1 MASAVRGRTRA
12 GLTDN
17 WAETG
22 SKGRYAGLTKF
33 LARRLLL
40 GLLTLWAIT
49 VLIFAGTEILPGDVA
64 SAVLGQSATEELKAA
79 LRAQMG
85 LDRPMLVRYFEWLGR
100 ILSGDLGV
108 SLANSFPV
116 DGIVGPRILNTLYLA
131 IVTAVIAVPLSIAL
145 GLISA
150 AYPDSLFDRVVNSVT
165 LFTVSVP
172 DFLIAIVLIIFFS
185 VQMRWFPMMLKRVDF
200 GDFWGAMH
208 AMTLPVATLMLTM
221 LSHMIRMTRATI
233 LDVLRSPYVEMAL
246 LKGASKG
253 RIILRHAA
261 PNALAPIVNVI
272 ALNLGYLISGV
283 VVIEVVFTYPGLGRL
298 MVDAIGM
305 RDLPLVQI
313 TGLIFCATYIV
324 LNIMADMVA
333 IMSNPR
339 LRYAT

>member
-1 MASAVRGRTRA
+1 M
-12 GLTDN
+12 
-17 WAETG
+17 
-22 SKGRYAGLTKF
+22 TKF

-49 VLIFAGTEILPGDVA
+49 VLVFAGTEILPGDVA

-79 LRAQMG
+79 LRVQMG

-100 ILSGDLGV
+100 ILSGNLGV
-108 SLANSFPV
+108 SLANDFPV
-116 DGIVGPRILNTLYLA
+116 AGLVGPRILNTLYLA
-131 IVTAVIAVPLSIAL
+131 TVTAVIAVPVSIAL
-145 GLISA
+145 GLFSA
-150 AYPDSLFDRVVNSVT
+150 AFPDSPFDRTINVAT
-165 LFTVSVP
+165 LFAVSVP
-172 DFLIAIVLIIFFS
+172 DFLIAIILIIIFS
-185 VQMRWFPMMLKRVDF
+185 VEMRWFPMMLRRVDF
-200 GDFWGAMH
+200 SDFGAAMH
-208 AMTLPVATLMLTM
+208 ALALPVATLMLTM

-233 LDVLRSPYVEMAL
+233 LDVLRSPYVEMAI

-298 MVDAIGM
+298 MVDAITM
-305 RDLPLVQI
+305 RDLPLVQV
-313 TGLIFCATYIV
+313 TALIFCTTYIV

>member
-1 MASAVRGRTRA
+1 
-12 GLTDN
+12 
-17 WAETG
+17 
-22 SKGRYAGLTKF
+22 LTKF

-40 GLLTLWAIT
+40 GILTLWAIT
-49 VLIFAGTEILPGDVA
+49 ALVFAGTEILPGDVA

-79 LRAQMG
+79 LRIQMG

-108 SLANSFPV
+108 SLANNYPV
-116 DGIVGPRILNTLYLA
+116 DGLVGPRVLNTLYLA
-131 IVTAVIAVPLSIAL
+131 IVTAVIAVPLSIGL
-145 GLISA
+145 GLFSA
-150 AYPDSLFDRVVNSVT
+150 AFPDSLFDRIVNAIT

-172 DFLIAIVLIIFFS
+172 DFLIAIVLIILFS
-185 VQMRWFPMMLKRVDF
+185 VEMRWFPMMLKRVDF
-200 GDFWGAMH
+200 SDFGGAMH
-208 AMTLPVATLMLTM
+208 ALALPVATLMLTM

-233 LDVLRSPYVEMAL
+233 LDVLRSAYVEMAL

-324 LNIMADMVA
+324 LNIMADMIA

-339 LRYAT
+339 IRYAA

>member
-1 MASAVRGRTRA
+1 M
-12 GLTDN
+12 
-17 WAETG
+17 
-22 SKGRYAGLTKF
+22 TKF

-49 VLIFAGTEILPGDVA
+49 VLVFAGTEILPGDVA

-79 LRAQMG
+79 LRIQMG

-100 ILSGDLGV
+100 ILSGDLGI
-108 SLANSFPV
+108 SLANNFPIAGLV
-116 DGIVGPRILNTLYLA
+116 APRVLNTLYLA
-131 IVTAVIAVPLSIAL
+131 TVTAVIAVPLSIAL
-145 GLISA
+145 GLFSA
-150 AYPDSLFDRVVNSVT
+150 AFPDSPFDRGVNVVT
-165 LFTVSVP
+165 LFAVSVP
-172 DFLIAIVLIIFFS
+172 DFLIAIILIIIFS
-185 VQMRWFPMMLKRVDF
+185 VEMRWFPMMLRRVDF
-200 GDFWGAMH
+200 SDFGAAMH
-208 AMTLPVATLMLTM
+208 ALALPVATLMLTM

-233 LDVLRSPYVEMAL
+233 LDVLRSPYVEMAI

-283 VVIEVVFTYPGLGRL
+283 VVVEVVFTYPGLGRL

-305 RDLPLVQI
+305 RDLPLVQV
-313 TGLIFCATYIV
+313 TALIFCATYIV

>member
-1 MASAVRGRTRA
+1 M
-12 GLTDN
+12 
-17 WAETG
+17 
-22 SKGRYAGLTKF
+22 TKF

-49 VLIFAGTEILPGDVA
+49 ILIFAGTEILPGDVA

-79 LRAQMG
+79 LRVQMG
-85 LDRPMLVRYFEWLGR
+85 LDRPMLVRYFDWLGGV
-100 ILSGDLGV
+100 LSGDLGV
-108 SLANSFPV
+108 SLTNNFPI
-116 DGIVGPRILNTLYLA
+116 DGIVGPRISNTLFLA
-131 IVTAVIAVPLSIAL
+131 IVTAVLAVPLSIGL
-145 GLISA
+145 GLFSA
-150 AYPDSLFDRVVNSVT
+150 AFPDSLFDRVVNSIT

-172 DFLIAIVLIIFFS
+172 DFLIAIVLIIIFS
-185 VQMRWFPMMLKRVDF
+185 VELRWFPLMLKRVDF
-200 GDFWGAMH
+200 SDFGGAMH
-208 AMTLPVATLMLTM
+208 ALVLPVATLMLTM

-283 VVIEVVFTYPGLGRL
+283 VVVEVVFTYPGLGRL

-313 TGLIFCATYIV
+313 TGLIFCGTYIV

>member
-1 MASAVRGRTRA
+1 
-12 GLTDN
+12 
-17 WAETG
+17 
-22 SKGRYAGLTKF
+22 LTKF

-49 VLIFAGTEILPGDVA
+49 ILIFAGTEILPGDVA

-79 LRAQMG
+79 LRVQMG
-85 LDRPMLVRYFEWLGR
+85 LDRPMLVRYFDWLGGV
-100 ILSGDLGV
+100 LSGDLGV
-108 SLANSFPV
+108 SLTNNFPI
-116 DGIVGPRILNTLYLA
+116 DGIVGPRISNTLFLA
-131 IVTAVIAVPLSIAL
+131 IVTAVLAVPLSIGL
-145 GLISA
+145 GLFSA
-150 AYPDSLFDRVVNSVT
+150 AFPDSLFDRVVNSIT

-172 DFLIAIVLIIFFS
+172 DFLIAIVLIIIFS
-185 VQMRWFPMMLKRVDF
+185 VELRWFPLMLKRVDF
-200 GDFWGAMH
+200 SDFGGAMH
-208 AMTLPVATLMLTM
+208 ALVLPVATLMLTM

-283 VVIEVVFTYPGLGRL
+283 VVVEVVFTYPGLGRL

-313 TGLIFCATYIV
+313 TGLIFCGTYIV

>member
-1 MASAVRGRTRA
+1 
-12 GLTDN
+12 
-17 WAETG
+17 
-22 SKGRYAGLTKF
+22 
-33 LARRLLL
+33 
-40 GLLTLWAIT
+40 
-49 VLIFAGTEILPGDVA
+49 
-64 SAVLGQSATEELKAA
+64 
-79 LRAQMG
+79 MG
-85 LDRPMLVRYFEWLGR
+85 LF
-100 ILSGDLGV
+100 
-108 SLANSFPV
+108 
-116 DGIVGPRILNTLYLA
+116 
-131 IVTAVIAVPLSIAL
+131 
-145 GLISA
+145 SA
-150 AYPDSLFDRVVNSVT
+150 AFPDSLFDRVVNSIT

-172 DFLIAIVLIIFFS
+172 DFLIAIVLIIIFS
-185 VQMRWFPMMLKRVDF
+185 VEMRWFPMMLKRVDF
-200 GDFWGAMH
+200 NDFGGAIH

-233 LDVLRSPYVEMAL
+233 LDVLRSAYVEMAL

-283 VVIEVVFTYPGLGRL
+283 VVVEVVFTYPGLGRL
-298 MVDAIGM
+298 MVDAISM

-313 TGLIFCATYIV
+313 TGLIFCGTYIV

>member
-1 MASAVRGRTRA
+1 
-12 GLTDN
+12 
-17 WAETG
+17 
-22 SKGRYAGLTKF
+22 LTKF

-79 LRAQMG
+79 LRVQMG
-85 LDRPMLVRYFEWLGR
+85 LDRPMLVRYFDWLGGV
-100 ILSGDLGV
+100 LSGDLGV
-108 SLANSFPV
+108 SLTNNFPI
-116 DGIVGPRILNTLYLA
+116 DGIVGPRIFNTLYLA
-131 IVTAVIAVPLSIAL
+131 VVTAIIAVPLSIGL
-145 GLISA
+145 GLFSA
-150 AYPDSLFDRVVNSVT
+150 AFPDSIFDRVVNSIT

-172 DFLIAIVLIIFFS
+172 DFLIAIVLIIVFS
-185 VQMRWFPMMLKRVDF
+185 VEMRWFPMMLKRVDF
-200 GDFWGAMH
+200 SDFGAAMH
-208 AMTLPVATLMLTM
+208 ALALPVATLMLTM

-233 LDVLRSPYVEMAL
+233 LDVLRSAYVEMAL

-283 VVIEVVFTYPGLGRL
+283 VVVEVVFTYPGLGRL

-313 TGLIFCATYIV
+313 TGLIFCGTYIV